1 MIEKLHIA
9 SEVNDPRGGGVLT
22 GYQLSIKLIDRRV
35 AKAHQDKIT
44 DGLGESNV
52 LIQKKIHSTKR
63 ITG

>member
-9 SEVNDPRGGGVLT
+9 SEVNDPRGGGGGVDRIP
-22 GYQLSIKLIDRRV
+22 IKLIDRRV

-52 LIQKKIHSTKR
+52 LIQKKIHPTKR